1 MTRKTLTL
9 TKAAIA
15 LVAATSFAAPALAGD
30 CPAGKSGA
38 NPLANHPTEGKAVTD
53 DVIGLVDLSKEIGVE
68 GRQLRTRKLVIQPGG
83 VVPFH
88 SHADRPA
95 LIYTLSGAITEYR
108 SSCTV
113 PIEHRAGDI
122 AREADGVAHYWVN
135 NGKVPAVLLSS
146 DVHHGM

>member
-1 MTRKTLTL
+1 MPRKTLFQ
-9 TKAAIA
+9 AAFGLI
-15 LVAATSFAAPALAGD
+15 AATAFASPALAGD
-30 CPAGKSGA
+30 CPAGKSGI
-38 NPLANHPTEGKAVTD
+38 NPLASHPTEGKAVTD
-53 DVIGLVDLSKEIGVE
+53 DVIGKIELGKEIGVE

-122 AREADGVAHYWVN
+122 VREADGVAHYWVN

>member
-1 MTRKTLTL
+1 MPRKTLTQ
-9 TKAAIA
+9 AAFA
-15 LVAATSFAAPALAGD
+15 LIAATAFASPALAGD
-30 CPAGKSGA
+30 CPAGKIGT

-53 DVIGLVDLSKEIGVE
+53 DVIGKIELGKEIGVE

-122 AREADGVAHYWVN
+122 TREADGVAHYWVN
-135 NGKVPAVLLSS
+135 NGKVSAVLLSS